1 MTSRDT
7 YSRLIDLLAGARYR
21 VMDHEPEG
29 RTDAASAIR
38 GHRLEQAAKCM
49 VVVIRS
55 DHGARYVLA
64 VIPGHRRI
72 DYKRLRRLLDGRDAT
87 LAPPADAE
95 RLAGC
100 VTGSIIPFS
109 FHHELELV
117 VDPDLLEQ
125 PELFFNAARLDRSI
139 ALTTEDYVALAQ
151 PFVKE
156 RISRPAA

>member
-7 YSRLIDLLAGARYR
+7 YSQLMDLLAGARYR

-49 VVVIRS
+49 VVGIKS
-55 DHGARYVLA
+55 DRGTRYVLA
-64 VIPGHRRI
+64 VIPGHRRV
-72 DYKRLRRLLDGRDAT
+72 DFKRLRRLLDGRDAV

-100 VTGSIIPFS
+100 VSGSIIPFS

-139 ALTTEDYVALAQ
+139 ALTTEDYVTLAQ